1 MATGVTER
9 IGAESKPVAKPAGPL
24 QKFLRW
30 FFVRGRGDSPFKTI
44 LIHTALIIACV
55 IAVYPVLRVVTISLR
70 PNDTLLTTDLRIVP
84 KNATLDNYKEVL
96 FGAPEKNRKSDFFLW
111 LWNSISVVAVTSTI
125 SMFLAAVSAYA
136 FSRFRFPGRAVGL
149 VFLLTTQ
156 MIPAGM
162 LLLPLFIMLAQLKM
176 INTALGLIIAYS
188 VSSVP
193 LTIWT
198 LKGYYDTIPVDLEE
212 AALIDGANR
221 ATVFTSIILPLSTPA
236 LAIAFLFSFMGG
248 WSEYLVARV
257 VLQKNEM
264 FTWPLGIFT
273 YAQQFTVSWGQFAAA
288 SVLIAIP
295 VMLLFLYSSKWLISG
310 LTLGSVKG

>member
-1 MATGVTER
+1 MSTNSISR
-9 IGAESKPVAKPAGPL
+9 
-24 QKFLRW
+24 FFRW
-30 FFVRGRGDSPFKTI
+30 FFFRSRGDSPFKTI
-44 LIHTALIIACV
+44 LIHITLLICCV
-55 IAVYPVLRVVTISLR
+55 IAVYPALRVVTISLR
-70 PNDTLLTTDLRIVP
+70 PNDTLLTTDLRIIP
-84 KNATLDNYKEVL
+84 ENATLNNYKEVL
-96 FGAPEKNRKSDFFLW
+96 FGAPEKNRQSDFFLW
-111 LWNSISVVAVTSTI
+111 VWNSISVVAVTSVI
-125 SMFLAAVSAYA
+125 SVILAAISAYA
-136 FSRFRFPGRAVGL
+136 FSRFKFPGRAAGL

-162 LLLPLFIMLAQLKM
+162 LLLPLFIMIAKLKM
-176 INTALGLIIAYS
+176 INTSLGLIIAYA
-188 VSSVP
+188 VTSVP

-212 AALIDGANR
+212 AALIDGASR
-221 ATVFTSIILPLSTPA
+221 LTVFTRIILPLSTPA

-257 VLQKNEM
+257 VLQKNEI

-273 YAQQFTVSWGQFAAA
+273 FAQQFTVSWGQFAAA

-295 VMLLFLYSSKWLISG
+295 VMALFLYSSKWLISG

>member
-1 MATGVTER
+1 MKN
-9 IGAESKPVAKPAGPL
+9 KPTSPITKA
-24 QKFLRW
+24 LRW
-30 FFVRGRGDSPFKTI
+30 FFVRGRGDSPFKTL
-44 LIHTALIIACV
+44 LIHATLIVASI

-70 PNDTLLTTDLRIVP
+70 PNDTLLTTDLRIIP
-84 KNATLDNYKEVL
+84 ENATLENYKEVL
-96 FGAPEKNRKSDFFLW
+96 FGAPEKNRQSDFFLW
-111 LWNSISVVAVTSTI
+111 IWNSFSVVAVTSVI
-125 SMFLAAVSAYA
+125 SMMLAAISAYA

-221 ATVFTSIILPLSTPA
+221 FTVFTKIILPLSTPA

-257 VLQKNEM
+257 VLQRNDL

-295 VMLLFLYSSKWLISG
+295 VMALFLYSSKWLISG

>member
-1 MATGVTER
+1 MNSTTP
-9 IGAESKPVAKPAGPL
+9 KPVSPVTKA
-24 QKFLRW
+24 LRW
-30 FFVRGRGDSPFKTI
+30 FFVRSRGDSPFKTI
-44 LIHTALIIACV
+44 LIHATLIVASI

-70 PNDTLLTTDLRIVP
+70 PNDTLLTTSLRIIP
-84 KNATLDNYKEVL
+84 ENATLDNYKEVL

-111 LWNSISVVAVTSTI
+111 IWNSFSIVSVTSII
-125 SMFLAAVSAYA
+125 SMILAAISAYA
-136 FSRFRFPGRAVGL
+136 FSRFKFPGRAVGL

-162 LLLPLFIMLAQLKM
+162 LLLPLFIMLAQLQM

-188 VSSVP
+188 VSTVP

-221 ATVFTSIILPLSTPA
+221 FTVFTRIILPLSTPA

-248 WSEYLVARV
+248 WSEYIVARV
-257 VLQKNEM
+257 VLQKNDIY
-264 FTWPLGIFT
+264 TWPLGIFT
-273 YAQQFTVSWGQFAAA
+273 YAQQFTVAWGQFSAA

-295 VMLLFLYSSKWLISG
+295 VMILFLYSSKWLISG

>member
-1 MATGVTER
+1 MPTTNTQ
-9 IGAESKPVAKPAGPL
+9 KPVNPVSR
-24 QKFLRW
+24 FLRW
-30 FFVRGRGDSPFKTI
+30 FFFKARGDSPFKML
-44 LIHTALIIACV
+44 LIHATLIIACI

-70 PNDTLLTTDLRIVP
+70 PNDTLLTTDLRIIP
-84 KNATLDNYKEVL
+84 QNATLDNYKEVL
-96 FGAPEKNRKSDFFLW
+96 FGSPEKHRKSDFFLW
-111 LWNSISVVAVTSTI
+111 IWNSFSIVAVTSTI
-125 SMFLAAVSAYA
+125 SVILASISAYA
-136 FSRFRFPGRAVGL
+136 FSRFKFPGRAAGL

-162 LLLPLFIMLAQLKM
+162 LLLPLFIMIAKLKM
-176 INTALGLIIAYS
+176 INTPLGLLIAYA
-188 VSSVP
+188 VTSVP

-221 ATVFTSIILPLSTPA
+221 FTVFTQIILPLSTPA

-273 YAQQFTVSWGQFAAA
+273 FAQQFTVSWGQFAAA

>member
-1 MATGVTER
+1 MTTDT
-9 IGAESKPVAKPAGPL
+9 IPAEIQAVPKTAPL
-24 QKFLRW
+24 IRRLLKW
-30 FFVRGRGDSPFKTI
+30 FFVRGRKDSPFKTI
-44 LIHTALIIACV
+44 LIHAALIIASIV
-55 IAVYPVLRVVTISLR
+55 AVYPVLRVVTISLR
-70 PNDTLLTTDLRIVP
+70 PNDTLLTTDLRIIP
-84 KNATLDNYKEVL
+84 QNATLDNYKEVL

-111 LWNSISVVAVTSTI
+111 LWNSISVVIVTSTI
-125 SMFLAAVSAYA
+125 SMILAAVSAYA
-136 FSRFRFPGRAVGL
+136 FSRFKFPGRAAGL

-156 MIPAGM
+156 MIPASM

-221 ATVFTSIILPLSTPA
+221 FTVFTRIILPLSTPA

-257 VLQKNEM
+257 VLQKNDI

-273 YAQQFTVSWGQFAAA
+273 YAQQFTVSWGQFSAA
-288 SVLIAIP
+288 SVMIAIP
-295 VMLLFLYSSKWLISG
+295 VMILFLYSSKWLVTG

>member
-1 MATGVTER
+1 MAATSQMR
-9 IGAESKPVAKPAGPL
+9 SSNALSRAW
-24 QKFLRW
+24 RW
-30 FFVRGRGDSPFKTI
+30 FFYRGRGDSPFKTL
-44 LIHTALIIACV
+44 LIHLTLIVACV

-70 PNDTLLTTDLRIVP
+70 PNDTLLTTSLRIIP
-84 KNATLDNYKEVL
+84 EGATLDNYKAVI
-96 FGAPEKNRKSDFFLW
+96 FGEPEKNRKSDFFLW
-111 LWNSISVVAVTSTI
+111 IWNSLSVVAVTSVI
-125 SMFLAAVSAYA
+125 SVTLAAVSAYA
-136 FSRFRFPGRAVGL
+136 FARFKFPGRSAGL

-162 LLLPLFIMLAQLKM
+162 LLLPIFIMLAKLKL
-176 INTALGLIIAYS
+176 IDSYLGLIIAYS
-188 VSSVP
+188 VTSVP

-198 LKGYYDTIPVDLEE
+198 LKGYYETIPVDLEE
-212 AALIDGANR
+212 AALIDGASR
-221 ATVFTSIILPLSTPA
+221 LTVFTRIMLPLSTPA

-257 VLQKNEM
+257 VLQKNAM

-273 YAQQFTVSWGQFAAA
+273 YAQQFTVSWGKFAAA

-295 VMLLFLYSSKWLISG
+295 VMALFLYSSKWLISG

>member
-1 MATGVTER
+1 MSTYRKQTNPVTR
-9 IGAESKPVAKPAGPL
+9 
-24 QKFLRW
+24 FLRW
-30 FFVRGRGDSPFKTI
+30 FFYRARGDSPFKTI
-44 LIHTALIIACV
+44 LIHATLIVACV

-70 PNDTLLTTDLRIVP
+70 PNDTLLTTDLRIIP
-84 KNATLDNYKEVL
+84 ANATLANYREVL
-96 FGAPEKNRKSDFFLW
+96 FGAPEKNRQSDFFLW
-111 LWNSISVVAVTSTI
+111 IWNSFSIVAVTSTI
-125 SMFLAAVSAYA
+125 SVIIASVSAYA
-136 FSRFRFPGRAVGL
+136 FSRFRFPGRSAGL
-149 VFLLTTQ
+149 VFMLTTQ

-162 LLLPLFIMLAQLKM
+162 LLLPLFIMIAKLGI
-176 INTALGLIIAYS
+176 INTPVGLLIAYA
-188 VSSVP
+188 VTSVP

-221 ATVFTSIILPLSTPA
+221 FTVFTSIILPLSTPA

-257 VLQKNEM
+257 VLQKNEI

-273 YAQQFTVSWGQFAAA
+273 FAQQFTVSWGQFAAA

-295 VMLLFLYSSKWLISG
+295 VMALFLYSSKWLISG

>member
-1 MATGVTER
+1 MSTIST
-9 IGAESKPVAKPAGPL
+9 VARVPSRNPISRA
-24 QKFLRW
+24 FRW
-30 FFVRGRGDSPFKTI
+30 FFYRGHGDSPFKRL
-44 LIHTALIIACV
+44 LIHITLIIACV

-70 PNDTLLTTDLRIVP
+70 PNDTLLTTSLRIIP
-84 KNATLDNYKEVL
+84 ENATLNNYKLVL
-96 FGAPEKNRKSDFFLW
+96 FGDPAEHRKSGFFLW
-111 LWNSISVVAVTSTI
+111 IWNSFSVVIVTSII
-125 SMFLAAVSAYA
+125 SCILAAVSAYA
-136 FSRFRFPGRAVGL
+136 FSRFKFPGRSVGL

-162 LLLPLFIMLAQLKM
+162 LLLPIFIMLAKLKM
-176 INTALGLIIAYS
+176 INTVLGLIIAYA
-188 VSSVP
+188 VTSVP

-212 AALIDGANR
+212 AALIDGASR
-221 ATVFTSIILPLSTPA
+221 FTVFTNIILPLSTPA

-257 VLQKNEM
+257 VLQKNDM

-273 YAQQFTVSWGQFAAA
+273 FAQDFTVSWGQFAAA
-288 SVLIAIP
+288 SVMIAVP
-295 VMLLFLYSSKWLISG
+295 VMVLFLYSSKWLISG

>member
-1 MATGVTER
+1 MDEVLKALKR
-9 IGAESKPVAKPAGPL
+9 
-24 QKFLRW
+24 FYRW
-30 FFVRGRGDSPFKTI
+30 FFFRARGDSPFKRL
-44 LIHTALIIACV
+44 LIHIALIIACI

-70 PNDTLLTTDLRIVP
+70 PNDTLLTTSLRIIP
-84 KNATLDNYKEVL
+84 ENATLDNYKEVL
-96 FGAPEKNRKSDFFLW
+96 FGSPEKNRKSDFFLW
-111 LWNSISVVAVTSTI
+111 LWNSLSIVLVTSVASVI
-125 SMFLAAVSAYA
+125 LAATSAYA
-136 FSRFRFPGRAVGL
+136 FSRFRFPGRNTGL
-149 VFLLTTQ
+149 VFLFTTQ

-162 LLLPLFIMLAQLKM
+162 LLLPLFIMLAKLQL
-176 INTALGLIIAYS
+176 INTSLGLIIAYS

-212 AALIDGANR
+212 AALIDGASR
-221 ATVFTSIILPLSTPA
+221 LRTFTQIILPLSSPA

-264 FTWPLGIFT
+264 YTWPLGIFT
-273 YAQQFTVSWGQFAAA
+273 YAQQFTVAWGKFAAA

-295 VMLLFLYSSKWLISG
+295 VMALFLYSSKWLISG

>member
-1 MATGVTER
+1 MSTNPIVR
-9 IGAESKPVAKPAGPL
+9 
-24 QKFLRW
+24 FFRW
-30 FFVRGRGDSPFKTI
+30 FFIRSRGDSPFKTL
-44 LIHTALIIACV
+44 LIHATLILSCV
-55 IAVYPVLRVVTISLR
+55 IAVYPALRVVTISLR
-70 PNDTLLTTDLRIVP
+70 PNDTLLTTDLRIIP
-84 KNATLDNYKEVL
+84 ENATLSNYKEVL
-96 FGAPEKNRKSDFFLW
+96 FGDPAKNRQSDFFLW
-111 LWNSISVVAVTSTI
+111 IWNSVSVVAVTSII
-125 SMFLAAVSAYA
+125 SVILAAISAYA
-136 FSRFRFPGRAVGL
+136 FSRFKFPGRSAGL

-162 LLLPLFIMLAQLKM
+162 LLLPLFIMIAKLKM
-176 INTALGLIIAYS
+176 INTSLGLIIAYA
-188 VSSVP
+188 VTSVP

-212 AALIDGANR
+212 AALIDGASR
-221 ATVFTSIILPLSTPA
+221 LTVFTKIILPLSTPA

-257 VLQKNEM
+257 VLQKNEI

-273 YAQQFTVSWGQFAAA
+273 FAQQFTVSWGQFAAA

-295 VMLLFLYSSKWLISG
+295 VMALFLYSSKWLISG

>member
-1 MATGVTER
+1 MLKQNSLYR
-9 IGAESKPVAKPAGPL
+9 
-24 QKFLRW
+24 FYRW
-30 FFVRGRGDSPFKTI
+30 FFFRARGDSPFKRL
-44 LIHTALIIACV
+44 LIHLALIFASL

-70 PNDTLLTTDLRIVP
+70 PNDTLLTTSLRIIP
-84 KNATLDNYKEVL
+84 ENATLENYKVVL
-96 FGAPEKNRKSDFFLW
+96 FGEPEKHRKSDFFLW
-111 LWNSISVVAVTSTI
+111 LWNSFSVVMVTSVISVT
-125 SMFLAAVSAYA
+125 LAALSAYA
-136 FSRFRFPGRAVGL
+136 FSRFRFPGRNPAL
-149 VFLLTTQ
+149 VFLFTTQ

-162 LLLPLFIMLAQLKM
+162 LLLPLFVMLVRLKM
-176 INTALGLIIAYS
+176 INTSLGLIIAYS

-198 LKGYYDTIPVDLEE
+198 LKGYYDTIPLDLEE
-212 AALIDGANR
+212 AALIDGASR
-221 ATVFTSIILPLSTPA
+221 MQVLTHIILPLSSPA

-257 VLQKNEM
+257 VLQKNEL

-273 YAQQFTVSWGQFAAA
+273 YAQQFTIAWGKFAAA

-295 VMLLFLYSSKWLISG
+295 VMALFLYSSKWLISG

>member
-1 MATGVTER
+1 MSTKSISR
-9 IGAESKPVAKPAGPL
+9 
-24 QKFLRW
+24 FFNW
-30 FFVRGRGDSPFKTI
+30 FFFRSRGDSPFKTM
-44 LIHTALIIACV
+44 LIHLTLIAAC
-55 IAVYPVLRVVTISLR
+55 IITVYPVLRVVTISLR
-70 PNDTLLTTDLRIVP
+70 PNDTLLTTDLSIIP
-84 KNATLDNYKEVL
+84 ENATLDNYREVL
-96 FGAPEKNRKSDFFLW
+96 FGAPEKNRQSDFFLW
-111 LWNSISVVAVTSTI
+111 IWNSFSVVAVTSII
-125 SMFLAAVSAYA
+125 SVILAAVSAYA
-136 FSRFRFPGRAVGL
+136 FSRFKFPGRSAGL

-162 LLLPLFIMLAQLKM
+162 LLLPLFIMIAKLKM
-176 INTALGLIIAYS
+176 INTSLGLIIAYA
-188 VSSVP
+188 VTSVP

-221 ATVFTSIILPLSTPA
+221 FTVFTNIILPLSTPA

-257 VLQKNEM
+257 VLQKNEI

-273 YAQQFTVSWGQFAAA
+273 FAQQFTVSWGQFAAA

-295 VMLLFLYSSKWLISG
+295 VMALFLYSSKWLISG

>member
-1 MATGVTER
+1 MTTLSPVTR
-9 IGAESKPVAKPAGPL
+9 SNP
-24 QKFLRW
+24 FTRFYHW
-30 FFVRGRGDSPFKTI
+30 FFHRARGDSPFKTL
-44 LIHTALIIACV
+44 LIHSALIFACI

-70 PNDTLLTTDLRIVP
+70 PNDTLLTTSLAIIP
-84 KNATLDNYKEVL
+84 KNATLDNYREVL
-96 FGAPEKNRKSDFFLW
+96 FGSIEKNRRSDFFLW
-111 LWNSISVVAVTSTI
+111 LWNSISIVAITSTL
-125 SMFLAAVSAYA
+125 SVTLAAISAYA
-136 FSRFRFPGRAVGL
+136 FSRFRFPGRAPAM

-162 LLLPLFIMLAQLKM
+162 LLLPLFIMLAKLQM
-176 INTALGLIIAYS
+176 INSAMGLVIAYS

-198 LKGYYDTIPVDLEE
+198 IKGYYDTIPVDLEE

-221 ATVFTSIILPLSTPA
+221 VTVFTKIILPLSTPA

-257 VLQKNEM
+257 VLQKNEIY
-264 FTWPLGIFT
+264 TWPLGIFT
-273 YAQQFTVSWGQFAAA
+273 FAQQFTVSWGKFAAA

-295 VMLLFLYSSKWLISG
+295 AMILFLYASKWLISG

>member
-1 MATGVTER
+1 MKNVSLALR
-9 IGAESKPVAKPAGPL
+9 R
-24 QKFLRW
+24 FYRW
-30 FFVRGRGDSPFKTI
+30 FFFRARGDSPFKRL
-44 LIHTALIIACV
+44 LIHLGLIVACI

-70 PNDTLLTTDLRIVP
+70 PNDTLLTTSLRIIP
-84 KNATLDNYKEVL
+84 ENATLDNYKEVL

-111 LWNSISVVAVTSTI
+111 LWNSLSIVMVTSIASVV
-125 SMFLAAVSAYA
+125 LAATSAYA
-136 FSRFRFPGRAVGL
+136 FSRFRFPGRNAGL
-149 VFLLTTQ
+149 IFLFTTQ

-162 LLLPLFIMLAQLKM
+162 LLLPLFIMLAKLQM
-176 INTALGLIIAYS
+176 INTSLGLIIAYS

-212 AALIDGANR
+212 AALIDGASR
-221 ATVFTSIILPLSTPA
+221 LRTFTQIILPLSSPA

-264 FTWPLGIFT
+264 YTWPLGIFT
-273 YAQQFTVSWGQFAAA
+273 YAQQFTVAWGKFAAA

-295 VMLLFLYSSKWLISG
+295 VMALFLYSSKWLISG

>member
-1 MATGVTER
+1 MSTNPILR
-9 IGAESKPVAKPAGPL
+9 
-24 QKFLRW
+24 FLRW
-30 FFVRGRGDSPFKTI
+30 FFVRSRGDSPFKTL
-44 LIHTALIIACV
+44 LIHATLIAACV
-55 IAVYPVLRVVTISLR
+55 IAVYPALRVVTISLR
-70 PNDTLLTTDLRIVP
+70 PNDTLLTTDLRIIP
-84 KNATLDNYKEVL
+84 ENATLSNYKEVL
-96 FGAPEKNRKSDFFLW
+96 FGDPEKNRQSDFFLW
-111 LWNSISVVAVTSTI
+111 IWNSVSVVAVTSII
-125 SMFLAAVSAYA
+125 SVILAAISAYA
-136 FSRFRFPGRAVGL
+136 FSRFKFPGRSAGL

-162 LLLPLFIMLAQLKM
+162 LLLPLFIMIAKLKM
-176 INTALGLIIAYS
+176 INTSLGLIIAYA
-188 VSSVP
+188 VTSVP

-212 AALIDGANR
+212 AALIDGASR
-221 ATVFTSIILPLSTPA
+221 LTVFTKIILPLSTPA

-257 VLQKNEM
+257 VLQKNEI

-273 YAQQFTVSWGQFAAA
+273 FAQQFTVSWGQFAAA

-295 VMLLFLYSSKWLISG
+295 VMALFLYSSKWLISG

>member
-1 MATGVTER
+1 M
-9 IGAESKPVAKPAGPL
+9 SNNPL
-24 QKFLRW
+24 SRFFGW
-30 FFVRGRGDSPFKTI
+30 FFHRSRGDSPFKTLMI
-44 LIHTALIIACV
+44 HATLIVACI

-70 PNDTLLTTDLRIVP
+70 PNDTLLTTDLRIIP
-84 KNATLDNYKEVL
+84 ENATLDNYKEVL
-96 FGAPEKNRKSDFFLW
+96 FGDPEKNRQSDFFLW
-111 LWNSISVVAVTSTI
+111 IWNSISVVAVTSVI
-125 SMFLAAVSAYA
+125 SVILAAISAYA
-136 FSRFRFPGRAVGL
+136 FSRFRFPGREAGL

-162 LLLPLFIMLAQLKM
+162 LLLPLFIMIAKLKM
-176 INTALGLIIAYS
+176 INTSLGLIIAYA
-188 VSSVP
+188 VTSVP

-212 AALIDGANR
+212 AALIDGASR
-221 ATVFTSIILPLSTPA
+221 VTVFTKIILPLSTPA

-257 VLQKNEM
+257 VLQKNEI

-273 YAQQFTVSWGQFAAA
+273 FAQQFTVSWGQFAAA

-295 VMLLFLYSSKWLISG
+295 VMALFLYSSKWLISG

>member
-1 MATGVTER
+1 MEHKSTSPITKA
-9 IGAESKPVAKPAGPL
+9 
-24 QKFLRW
+24 LRW
-30 FFVRGRGDSPFKTI
+30 FFVRGRGDSPFKI
-44 LIHTALIIACV
+44 LLIHATLIVASV

-70 PNDTLLTTDLRIVP
+70 PNDTLLTTDLRIIP
-84 KNATLDNYKEVL
+84 QNATLDNYKEVL
-96 FGAPEKNRKSDFFLW
+96 FGSPEKNRKSDFFLW
-111 LWNSISVVAVTSTI
+111 LWNSLSIVSVTSII
-125 SMFLAAVSAYA
+125 SMILAAVSAYA
-136 FSRFRFPGRAVGL
+136 FSRFKFPGRAVGL

-221 ATVFTSIILPLSTPA
+221 FTVFTRIILPLSTPA

-257 VLQKNEM
+257 VLQKNDM

-273 YAQQFTVSWGQFAAA
+273 YAQQFTVSWGQFSAA
-288 SVLIAIP
+288 SVMIAIP
-295 VMLLFLYSSKWLISG
+295 VMALFLYSSKWLISG

>member
-1 MATGVTER
+1 
-9 IGAESKPVAKPAGPL
+9 
-24 QKFLRW
+24 
-30 FFVRGRGDSPFKTI
+30 
-44 LIHTALIIACV
+44 
-55 IAVYPVLRVVTISLR
+55 VLRLVTISLR
-70 PNDTLLTTDLRIVP
+70 PNDTLLTTDLRIIP
-84 KNATLDNYKEVL
+84 ANATLANYREVL
-96 FGAPEKNRKSDFFLW
+96 FGAPEKNRQSDFFLW
-111 LWNSISVVAVTSTI
+111 IWNSFSIVAVTSTI
-125 SMFLAAVSAYA
+125 SVIIASVSAYA
-136 FSRFRFPGRAVGL
+136 FSRFRFPGRSAGL
-149 VFLLTTQ
+149 VFMLTTQ

-162 LLLPLFIMLAQLKM
+162 LLLPLFIMIAKLGI
-176 INTALGLIIAYS
+176 INTPVGLLIAYA
-188 VSSVP
+188 VTSVP

-221 ATVFTSIILPLSTPA
+221 FTVFTSIILPLSTPA

-257 VLQKNEM
+257 VLQKNEI

-273 YAQQFTVSWGQFAAA
+273 FAQQFTVSWGQFAAA

-295 VMLLFLYSSKWLISG
+295 VMALFLYSSKWLISG

>member
-1 MATGVTER
+1 MEHKSTSPITKA
-9 IGAESKPVAKPAGPL
+9 L
-24 QKFLRW
+24 HW
-30 FFVRGRGDSPFKTI
+30 FFVRGRGDSPFKTL
-44 LIHTALIIACV
+44 LIHATLIVASV

-70 PNDTLLTTDLRIVP
+70 PNDTLLTTDLRIIP
-84 KNATLDNYKEVL
+84 QNATLDNYKEVL
-96 FGAPEKNRKSDFFLW
+96 FGSPEKNRKSDFFLW
-111 LWNSISVVAVTSTI
+111 LWNSLSIVSVTSII
-125 SMFLAAVSAYA
+125 SMILAAVSAYA
-136 FSRFRFPGRAVGL
+136 FSRFKFPGRAVGL

-221 ATVFTSIILPLSTPA
+221 FTVFTRIILPLSTPA

-257 VLQKNEM
+257 VLQKNDM

-273 YAQQFTVSWGQFAAA
+273 YAQQFTVSWGQFSAA
-288 SVLIAIP
+288 SVMIAIP
-295 VMLLFLYSSKWLISG
+295 VMALFLYSSKWLISG

>member
-1 MATGVTER
+1 MSAQ
-9 IGAESKPVAKPAGPL
+9 SKTISPITKA
-24 QKFLRW
+24 LRW
-30 FFVRGRGDSPFKTI
+30 FFIRGRGDSPFKTI
-44 LIHTALIIACV
+44 LIHATLIVASIIA
-55 IAVYPVLRVVTISLR
+55 IYPVLRVVTISLR
-70 PNDTLLTTDLRIVP
+70 PNDTLLTTDLRIIP
-84 KNATLDNYKEVL
+84 ENATLDNYKEVL
-96 FGAPEKNRKSDFFLW
+96 FGSPEKNRKSDFFLW
-111 LWNSISVVAVTSTI
+111 LWNSISIVTVTSFI
-125 SMFLAAVSAYA
+125 SMILAAVSAYA
-136 FSRFRFPGRAVGL
+136 FSRFKFPGRAAGL

-212 AALIDGANR
+212 AALIDGASR
-221 ATVFTSIILPLSTPA
+221 FTVFTKIILPLSTPA

-257 VLQKNEM
+257 VLQKNDM

-273 YAQQFTVSWGQFAAA
+273 YAQQFTVSWGQFSAA

-295 VMLLFLYSSKWLISG
+295 IMALFLYSSKWLISG

>member
-1 MATGVTER
+1 MEHKSTSPITKA
-9 IGAESKPVAKPAGPL
+9 
-24 QKFLRW
+24 LRW
-30 FFVRGRGDSPFKTI
+30 FFVRGRGDSPFKTL
-44 LIHTALIIACV
+44 LIHATLIVASV

-70 PNDTLLTTDLRIVP
+70 PNDTLLTTDLRIIP
-84 KNATLDNYKEVL
+84 QNATLDNYKEVL
-96 FGAPEKNRKSDFFLW
+96 FGSPEKNRKSDFFLW
-111 LWNSISVVAVTSTI
+111 LWNSLSIVSVTSII
-125 SMFLAAVSAYA
+125 SMILAAVSAYA
-136 FSRFRFPGRAVGL
+136 FSRFKFPGRAVGL

-221 ATVFTSIILPLSTPA
+221 FTVFTRIILPLSTPA

-257 VLQKNEM
+257 VLQKNDM

-273 YAQQFTVSWGQFAAA
+273 YAQQFTVSWGQFSAA
-288 SVLIAIP
+288 SVMIAIP
-295 VMLLFLYSSKWLISG
+295 VMALFLYSSKWLISG

>member
-1 MATGVTER
+1 MQAT
-9 IGAESKPVAKPAGPL
+9 ISKPTNPL
-24 QKFLRW
+24 GRFFRW
-30 FFVRGRGDSPFKTI
+30 FFFRARADSPFKTL
-44 LIHTALIIACV
+44 LIHAALIAACV

-70 PNDTLLTTDLRIVP
+70 PNDTLLTTSLRIVP
-84 KNATLDNYKEVL
+84 ENATIDNYKEVL
-96 FGAPEKNRKSDFFLW
+96 FGAPEKNRDSDFFLW
-111 LWNSISVVAVTSTI
+111 LWNSLSVVSVTSVFSVI
-125 SMFLAAVSAYA
+125 LAAVSAYA
-136 FSRFRFPGRAVGL
+136 FSRFRFPGRSVGL

-162 LLLPLFIMLAQLKM
+162 LLLPIFIMLARLQM
-176 INTALGLIIAYS
+176 INTSLGLIIAYA

-221 ATVFTSIILPLSTPA
+221 FTVFTRIILPLSSPA

-248 WSEYLVARV
+248 WSEYIVARV
-257 VLQKNEM
+257 VLQRNEI
-264 FTWPLGIFT
+264 FTWPLGVFT
-273 YAQQFTVSWGQFAAA
+273 FAEQFTVSWGKFAAA
-288 SVLIAIP
+288 SVMIAIP
-295 VMLLFLYSSKWLISG
+295 VMALFLYSSKWLISG

>member
-1 MATGVTER
+1 M
-9 IGAESKPVAKPAGPL
+9 SKNLVVR
-24 QKFLRW
+24 FFRW
-30 FFVRGRGDSPFKTI
+30 FFFRARGDSPFKRL
-44 LIHTALIIACV
+44 LIHLVLIIACI

-70 PNDTLLTTDLRIVP
+70 PNDTLLTTSLRIIP
-84 KNATLDNYKEVL
+84 ENATLDNYRKVL
-96 FGAPEKNRKSDFFLW
+96 FGDPAGNRQSDFFLW
-111 LWNSISVVAVTSTI
+111 VWNSFSIVMVTSIISVI
-125 SMFLAAVSAYA
+125 LAAVSAYA
-136 FSRFRFPGRAVGL
+136 FSRFRFPGRAAGL
-149 VFLLTTQ
+149 VFLFTTQ

-162 LLLPLFIMLAQLKM
+162 LLLPLFIMLARLKM
-176 INTALGLIIAYS
+176 INTSLGLIIAYS

-212 AALIDGANR
+212 AALIDGASR
-221 ATVFTSIILPLSTPA
+221 MTVFAKIILPLSSPA

-257 VLQKNEM
+257 VLQKNGL

-273 YAQQFTVSWGQFAAA
+273 FAQQFTVSWGQFAAA

-295 VMLLFLYSSKWLISG
+295 VMALFLYSSKWLISG

>member
-1 MATGVTER
+1 MKKQNALVR
-9 IGAESKPVAKPAGPL
+9 
-24 QKFLRW
+24 FYRW
-30 FFVRGRGDSPFKTI
+30 FFFRARGDSPFKR
-44 LIHTALIIACV
+44 LMIHLLLLIACV

-70 PNDTLLTTDLRIVP
+70 PNDTLLTTSLRIIP
-84 KNATLDNYKEVL
+84 ENATLDNYREVI

-111 LWNSISVVAVTSTI
+111 LWNSFSVVMVTSLISVA
-125 SMFLAAVSAYA
+125 LAAVSAYA
-136 FSRFRFPGRAVGL
+136 FSRFRFKGRAPGL
-149 VFLLTTQ
+149 VFLFTTQ

-162 LLLPLFIMLAQLKM
+162 LLLPLYIMLAKLKM
-176 INTALGLIIAYS
+176 INSSLGLIIAYS

-193 LTIWT
+193 LTIWM

-212 AALIDGANR
+212 AALIDGASR
-221 ATVFTSIILPLSTPA
+221 MTTFTRIILPLSSPS

-257 VLQKNEM
+257 VLQKNEL
-264 FTWPLGIFT
+264 FTWPLGIWT
-273 YAQQFTVSWGQFAAA
+273 YAQQFTVSWGKFAAA

-295 VMLLFLYSSKWLISG
+295 VMALFLYSSKWLISG

>member
-1 MATGVTER
+1 M
-9 IGAESKPVAKPAGPL
+9 PAQNKTASPIT
-24 QKFLRW
+24 KALRW
-30 FFVRGRGDSPFKTI
+30 FFIRGRGDSPFKTI
-44 LIHTALIIACV
+44 LIHATLIVASIIA
-55 IAVYPVLRVVTISLR
+55 IYPVLRVVTISLR
-70 PNDTLLTTDLRIVP
+70 PNDTLLTTDLRIIP
-84 KNATLDNYKEVL
+84 ENATLDNYKEVL

-111 LWNSISVVAVTSTI
+111 LWNSLSIVTVTSVI
-125 SMFLAAVSAYA
+125 SMILAAVSAYA
-136 FSRFRFPGRAVGL
+136 FSRFKFPGRAAGL

-212 AALIDGANR
+212 AALIDGASR
-221 ATVFTSIILPLSTPA
+221 FTVFTKIILPLSTPA

-257 VLQKNEM
+257 VLQKNEI

-273 YAQQFTVSWGQFAAA
+273 YAQQFTVSWGQFSAA

-295 VMLLFLYSSKWLISG
+295 VMALFLYSSKYLISG

>member
-1 MATGVTER
+1 MNSTT
-9 IGAESKPVAKPAGPL
+9 SKPLSPMAKA
-24 QKFLRW
+24 LRW
-30 FFVRGRGDSPFKTI
+30 FFVRSRGDSPFKTI
-44 LIHTALIIACV
+44 LIHATLIVASI

-70 PNDTLLTTDLRIVP
+70 PNDTLLTTSLRIIP
-84 KNATLDNYKEVL
+84 ENATLDNYKEVL

-111 LWNSISVVAVTSTI
+111 IWNSFSIVSVTSII
-125 SMFLAAVSAYA
+125 SMILAAVSAYA
-136 FSRFRFPGRAVGL
+136 FSRFKFPGRAVGL

-162 LLLPLFIMLAQLKM
+162 LLLPLFIMLAQLQM

-188 VSSVP
+188 VSTVP

-221 ATVFTSIILPLSTPA
+221 FTVFTRIILPLSTPA

-257 VLQKNEM
+257 VLQKNDIY
-264 FTWPLGIFT
+264 TWPLGIFT
-273 YAQQFTVSWGQFAAA
+273 YAQQFTVAWGQFSAA

-295 VMLLFLYSSKWLISG
+295 VMILFLYSSKWLISG